1 MHLFLHMFNIDG
13 GSPSYW
19 SEIFRKLPFYHG
31 CHNVSGLYETN
42 VAIVLVCSAF
52 VHFPFLNS
60 SLGLLLSFFPY
71 AILQAM
77 FAHFPFSSGSN
88 NGFPVV
94 EAFGSFIMDIFT
106 SKSDLDLSINFS
118 REEAVFPRDRMISVL
133 KKFARRLY
141 ALQSKFQILST
152 FYLFISFLYLLDL
165 LFLCCTI

>member
-1 MHLFLHMFNIDG
+1 MHLFLHMVNIDG

-19 SEIFRKLPFYHG
+19 SEIFRKLPLYHG
-31 CHNVSGLYETN
+31 CHNVSGLYETT
-42 VAIVLVCSAF
+42 VAIVLVCSD
-52 VHFPFLNS
+52 FPFFHS
-60 SLGLLLSFFPY
+60 SLGLLLSCFPY

-133 KKFARRLY
+133 RKFARRLY
-141 ALQSKFQILST
+141 ALQSKFQILKT
-152 FYLFISFLYLLDL
+152 FYYFISFLYLLDL